1 MAASGRCLACG
12 ASLNETAREIVCADC
27 RSASTAAAPGVRHEP
42 LKHSVWAWTDR
53 VSCQAL
59 RSGDLGAI
67 LRAYRRINGLSQEKL
82 AAVLG
87 YDNTYISMIE
97 TGRRDVHDVASR
109 RHIARTL
116 AIPPHLL
123 GVTDPADTEFVAMIA
138 FAEST
143 VRLAELARTAG
154 RAAEAVNELWPL
166 VARLEARAAEGH
178 LEQAA
183 LTVLG
188 QAWISLGVCLGT
200 VLPDERLWI
209 ATRWTA
215 KGLMA
220 ARQLDSPPGLAVYAL
235 QMHGNELRKAGHAA
249 QAAAL
254 LKRAV
259 DSAASDR
266 DRGAALTLLARAAGQ
281 TGDGALFAQTSA
293 SYQDLAEAQDG
304 DGPLFNAFT
313 WREIQLRGLL
323 DTGNHAAA
331 LRLAHDTVS
340 CPAPAPQWQVIE
352 RITYAD
358 VLAGEGDS
366 EAAEAVLLEALD
378 LGRLYRL
385 PHQIQRAVRIA
396 WRMHLVD
403 LAHYA
408 DAALTQVCAKPVL
421 EAGSA

>member
-1 MAASGRCLACG
+1 MAASGQCLACG
-12 ASLNETAREIVCADC
+12 AALNESAHEFACADC
-27 RSASTAAAPGVRHEP
+27 HSASAAAAPGVRDEP
-42 LKHSVWAWTDR
+42 LKHSVWAWTDQA
-53 VSCQAL
+53 SYQAL
-59 RSGDLGAI
+59 HSGDLGAI

-97 TGRRDVHDVASR
+97 TGRRNVHDVATR

-123 GVTDPADTEFVAMIA
+123 GVTDPADTEFAAMIA

-143 VRLAELARTAG
+143 IRLAELARTAG
-154 RAAEAVNELWPL
+154 RAAQAVNELWPL

-178 LEQAA
+178 LEQAT

-188 QAWISLGVCLGT
+188 RAWISLGVCLGT

-220 ARQLDSPPGLAVYAL
+220 ARHLDSPPGLTVHAL
-235 QMHGNELRKAGHAA
+235 QMHGNELRKARHAA
-249 QAAAL
+249 QAVAVLQRAA
-254 LKRAV
+254 
-259 DSAASDR
+259 DSAGNDL
-266 DRGAALTLLARAAGQ
+266 DRGAALALLARAAGQ

-293 SYQDLAEAQDG
+293 SYQNLAEARDG

-331 LRLAHDTVS
+331 LRLAHETVT

-352 RITYAD
+352 RVTYAD
-358 VLAGEGDS
+358 VLAGAGDS
-366 EAAEAVLLEALD
+366 AAAEATLLEALD
-378 LGRLYRL
+378 LGRQYRL

-396 WRMHLVD
+396 QRAHLAD

-421 EAGSA
+421 EAGNT